1 MTLTRLSTGTV
12 WIGELARLLWSR
24 LQCGYKHMLTTH
36 ANHSGASALTF
47 AVVGPFSSRRWSGGA
62 TAGRSAGHGRGGG
75 DHCPPGSLL
84 RAPELQTG
92 GFPRSQPGAD
102 GAGLHS
108 AGQRR

>member
-1 MTLTRLSTGTV
+1 M
-12 WIGELARLLWSR
+12 LAT
-24 LQCGYKHMLTTH
+24 Q

-47 AVVGPFSSRRWSGGA
+47 AGFGPFSSRRWSGGG
-62 TAGRSAGHGRGGG
+62 TAGRPAGHGRGGG

-84 RAPELQTG
+84 RAPELQAG
-92 GFPRSQPGAD
+92 GVPRSQPGAD